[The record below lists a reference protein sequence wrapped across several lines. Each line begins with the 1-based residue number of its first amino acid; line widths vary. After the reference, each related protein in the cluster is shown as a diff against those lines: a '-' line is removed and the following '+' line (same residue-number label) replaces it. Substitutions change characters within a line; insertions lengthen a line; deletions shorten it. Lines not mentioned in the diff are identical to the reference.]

1 MMIPHRMLVQ
11 NFKCPVFSITPV
23 LMEAPPSGFSIMSD
37 GSVMMGDMSNT
48 RLSPTMLAL
57 MAAVTAV
64 TAKKKE
70 NGEWPESEGEDNNTS
85 SDERESN
92 DEGDKNTA
100 KGSTE
105 VSVPETKKQE
115 TTTQEKKKKKL
126 RRRAAKRAFTKR
138 SEHQIFE
145 CQLNLIQ
152 DF

>member
-105 VSVPETKKQE
+105 VSVPETKKRE
-115 TTTQEKKKKKL
+115 ATTQEKKEKKTTKKGSKKSFYKKK
-126 RRRAAKRAFTKR
+126 
-138 SEHQIFE
+138 
-145 CQLNLIQ
+145 
-152 DF
+152 

>member
-1 MMIPHRMLVQ
+1 
-11 NFKCPVFSITPV
+11 
-23 LMEAPPSGFSIMSD
+23 MEAPPSGFSIMSD

-92 DEGDKNTA
+92 DEGDKDTA

-105 VSVPETKKQE
+105 ASVPETKKQE
-115 TTTQEKKKKKL
+115 ATTQEKKKKTTKKDS
-126 RRRAAKRAFTKR
+126 KRNFYKKK
-138 SEHQIFE
+138 
-145 CQLNLIQ
+145 
-152 DF
+152 